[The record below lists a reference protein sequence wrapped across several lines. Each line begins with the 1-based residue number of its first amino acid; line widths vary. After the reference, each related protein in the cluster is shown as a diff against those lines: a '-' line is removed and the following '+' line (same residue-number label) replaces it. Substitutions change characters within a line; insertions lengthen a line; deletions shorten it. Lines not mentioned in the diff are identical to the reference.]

1 MTITPELSAP
11 PGTEPAERGRLD
23 ISSTVVRKIVEH
35 VADTAP
41 GTLRAQRKVAGL
53 ELGSS
58 GSSAK
63 VAVAA
68 DVVDI
73 RLELALRY
81 PGSIP
86 DQVAQVRTRV
96 TDEVLRLTGH
106 QVRVFDVT
114 VSGLRPEPVARLR

>member
-1 MTITPELSAP
+1 MTITPELSAA

-23 ISSTVVRKIVEH
+23 ISSTVLRKIVEH
-35 VADTAP
+35 VADAAP

-63 VAVAA
+63 VAVGA

-86 DQVAQVRTRV
+86 DQVAKVRTRV

-114 VSGLRPEPVARLR
+114 VSGLRPEPVARLL